1 MRSVDAGD
9 LTTRVR
15 IRDVAVR
22 RFAVEGFEVP
32 VRAIAQDA
40 GVSAALVMHHF
51 RSKDALR
58 AECDAYVL
66 RVLRESETESLV
78 TAAPGQLLAEL
89 ATIEEYAPIAGYVVQ
104 ALLAGGDLA
113 TAFLDRMVRDAEIY
127 LQQAVDAGR
136 VRPSRDPAARAR
148 YLAYLGLGGLLVH
161 LRQSP
166 RGTDLGAVLRS
177 YADIFVLPGLELYTE
192 GLFTDSSLLDT
203 FLDQAGAPSRPET

>member
-1 MRSVDAGD
+1 MRSASPGD
-9 LTTRVR
+9 LTARAR
-15 IRDVAVR
+15 IRDAAVR
-22 RFAVEGFEVP
+22 RFAVDGLDVP
-32 VRAIAQDA
+32 VRSIAQQA

-51 RSKDALR
+51 GSKDALR

-66 RVLRESETESLV
+66 AVLRETETESLV

-89 ATIEEYAPIAGYVVQ
+89 ATIEEYGPLAGYVVQ

-113 TAFLDRMVRDAEIY
+113 TEFLDRMVRDAEVY

-136 VRPSRDPAARAR
+136 VRPSRDPSARAR

-166 RGTDLGAVLRS
+166 GGDLGAALRS
-177 YADIFVLPGLELYTE
+177 YADVFVLPGLELYTE

-203 FLDQAGAPSRPET
+203 FLDQAGDSGRPPS